1 MNDQINDEEQQAA
14 QQVLTGIEK
23 LSPQALQALALS
35 LDRILN
41 GEKVLGAEMSVK
53 RINGFV
59 LMVFPFGDKDAQ
71 CHYVSNGASRD
82 DIIKLF
88 TEQLKQL
95 TAQRDTDQKKAT
107 LLPGLGGGPV
117 Q

>member
-1 MNDQINDEEQQAA
+1 MNDPT
-14 QQVLTGIEK
+14 TGMEK
-23 LSPQALQALALS
+23 LSPQALQALAVS

-41 GEKVLGAEMSVK
+41 GEKVVSDELSVK

-59 LMVFPFGDKDAQ
+59 LLAFPFGEKDGT
-71 CHYVSNGASRD
+71 CHYVSNGAGRD

-95 TAQRDTDQKKAT
+95 TAQRDREK
-107 LLPGLGGGPV
+107 LLPGLGGPP

>member
-1 MNDQINDEEQQAA
+1 MNDPT
-14 QQVLTGIEK
+14 TGMEK
-23 LSPQALQALALS
+23 LSPQALQALAVS

-41 GEKVLGAEMSVK
+41 GEKVVSDELSVK
-53 RINGFV
+53 RINGF
-59 LMVFPFGDKDAQ
+59 LLLVFPFGDKDAK
-71 CHYVSNGASRD
+71 CHYVSNGAGRD

-95 TAQRDTDQKKAT
+95 IAARDAEKKT
-107 LLPGLGGGPV
+107 SILLPGLGGGPP